1 MVGEYQ
7 DLMALTDKML
17 EAGNLEKLYNL
28 ENELEKMGDWQTYA
42 DQVVNRFDYETNDW
56 AITNVCSGAAI
67 YGQDG
72 TLWANSG
79 TEGGDLT
86 TYQHPLEGMGGDITN
101 VEVNEVACA
110 MGAADGNRQPS
121 QAGIRMGKGKYMLT
135 YKDDELAIAQLTRS
149 GGGAVVGKTTTA
161 VVIGFWKKDQ
171 VDSNSRPQNMEDC
184 RGLVQE
190 MCSYLIE

>member
-1 MVGEYQ
+1 
-7 DLMALTDKML
+7 
-17 EAGNLEKLYNL
+17 
-28 ENELEKMGDWQTYA
+28 MGDWQTYA
-42 DQVVNRFDYETNDW
+42 DQVVNRFDYDANDW
-56 AITNVCSGAAI
+56 AITGVCNGGAI

-72 TLWANSG
+72 TLWAVSG
-79 TEGGDLT
+79 NEGGDLS
-86 TYQHPLEGMGGDITN
+86 TYQHALEGMDGSVTN

-121 QAGIRMGKGKYMLT
+121 QAGIRMGGTKYMLT

-171 VDSNSRPQNMEDC
+171 VDSNGRVQNMEDC
-184 RGLVQE
+184 RGLVAE
-190 MCSYLIE
+190 MCAYLIEQGI